1 MSSNTNQNQISLDP
15 TNIVEYNNIDEVSA
29 IWNEYK
35 INNNKYTIQDINVLY
50 NEFLRKYMQN

>member
-15 TNIVEYNNIDEVSA
+15 TNIVEYNNIDEVFA